1 MTPYFKSIIQQCI
14 SGGKM
19 KIAVSAAG
27 LDLDAQIDQRF
38 GRCDYFL
45 IIDTDTM
52 ETQGFPN
59 EHNSQTSGAGVQA
72 AGFVIDKGAR
82 AVLTGSCGPKA
93 MDVFNAQNIP
103 VYTGHA
109 GNVRQ
114 AVEAFKTGAPD
125 KSGSSTTDRNTP
137 DPSSG
142 TGPVGGGRGVGGGGG
157 QGMGGGGGRGGGCG
171 RGVAGG
177 GRGMGG
183 GGGQGMGGGRGMGG
197 GCGRKNR

>member
-1 MTPYFKSIIQQCI
+1 
-14 SGGKM
+14 M
-19 KIAVSAAG
+19 KIAVSASG
-27 LDLDAQIDQRF
+27 QDLDAQIDQRF

-59 EHNSQTSGAGVQA
+59 DHNSQTSGAGVQA

-93 MDVFNAQNIP
+93 MDVFDAQNIP

-109 GNVRQ
+109 GTVRQ
-114 AVEAFKTGAPD
+114 AVDAFKNAPSGTSGAP
-125 KSGSSTTDRNTP
+125 SPGQGQGTPGS
-137 DPSSG
+137 
-142 TGPVGGGRGVGGGGG
+142 GRGMGSGGG
-157 QGMGGGGGRGGGCG
+157 QGMGGGGGRGMGGGCG

-197 GCGRKNR
+197 GGGKKNR

>member
-1 MTPYFKSIIQQCI
+1 
-14 SGGKM
+14 M
-19 KIAVSAAG
+19 KIAVSASG
-27 LDLDAQIDQRF
+27 QDLEAQIDQRF

-52 ETQGFPN
+52 SMEAFPN
-59 EHNSQTSGAGVQA
+59 DTRNQTSGAGVQA
-72 AGFVIDKGAR
+72 AGFVIDKGAK

-109 GNVRQ
+109 GYVRQ
-114 AVEAFKTGAPD
+114 AVETFKNNPSDTAGSPSTGQ
-125 KSGSSTTDRNTP
+125 GQ
-137 DPSSG
+137 
-142 TGPVGGGRGVGGGGG
+142 GPVGGGRGMGGGGG
-157 QGMGGGGGRGGGCG
+157 QGMGGGGRGRGSGCG

-183 GGGQGMGGGRGMGG
+183 GGGRGMGG
-197 GCGRKNR
+197 GCRRKNR

>member
-1 MTPYFKSIIQQCI
+1 
-14 SGGKM
+14 M
-19 KIAVSAAG
+19 KIAVSASG
-27 LDLDAQIDQRF
+27 QDLDAQIDQRF

-59 EHNSQTSGAGVQA
+59 DHNSQTSGAGVQA
-72 AGFVIDKGAR
+72 AGFVIDKGAA

-114 AVEAFKTGAPD
+114 AVEAFKNNPSGT
-125 KSGSSTTDRNTP
+125 SGSPSTGQDQ
-137 DPSSG
+137 G
-142 TGPVGGGRGVGGGGG
+142 T
-157 QGMGGGGGRGGGCG
+157 
-171 RGVAGG
+171 AGG

-183 GGGQGMGGGRGMGG
+183 GGGQGQGGGGGRGMGG
-197 GCGRKNR
+197 

>member
-1 MTPYFKSIIQQCI
+1 
-14 SGGKM
+14 M
-19 KIAVSAAG
+19 KIAVSASG
-27 LDLDAQIDQRF
+27 QDLDAQIDQRF

-59 EHNSQTSGAGVQA
+59 DHNSQTSGAGVQA
-72 AGFVIDKGAR
+72 AGFVIDKGAA

-114 AVEAFKTGAPD
+114 AVEAFKKAPSGT
-125 KSGSSTTDRNTP
+125 SGSPSTGQGQGTP
-137 DPSSG
+137 GS
-142 TGPVGGGRGVGGGGG
+142 GRGMGGGGG
-157 QGMGGGGGRGGGCG
+157 QGQGGGGGRGMGGGCG

>member
-1 MTPYFKSIIQQCI
+1 
-14 SGGKM
+14 M
-19 KIAVSAAG
+19 KIAVSASG
-27 LDLDAQIDQRF
+27 QDLDAQIDQRF
-38 GRCDYFL
+38 GRCDFFL

-93 MDVFNAQNIP
+93 MDVFDAQNIP

-114 AVEAFKTGAPD
+114 AVETFKNAPSDTGP
-125 KSGSSTTDRNTP
+125 NTP
-137 DPSSG
+137 APSSG
-142 TGPVGGGRGVGGGGG
+142 QGAGGGGRGMGGGGG
-157 QGMGGGGGRGGGCG
+157 QGMGGGGRSTGGGCG

>member
-1 MTPYFKSIIQQCI
+1 
-14 SGGKM
+14 M
-19 KIAVSAAG
+19 KIAVSASG
-27 LDLDAQIDQRF
+27 QDLDAQIDQRF

-59 EHNSQTSGAGVQA
+59 DHNSQTSGAGVQA
-72 AGFVIDKGAR
+72 AGFVIDKGAA

-114 AVEAFKTGAPD
+114 AVEAFKNNPSGT
-125 KSGSSTTDRNTP
+125 SGSPSTGQGQGTP
-137 DPSSG
+137 GSG
-142 TGPVGGGRGVGGGGG
+142 R
-157 QGMGGGGGRGGGCG
+157 GMGGGGRGMGGGGRG

-197 GCGRKNR
+197 GCGRKNC

>member
-1 MTPYFKSIIQQCI
+1 
-14 SGGKM
+14 M
-19 KIAVSAAG
+19 KIAVSASG
-27 LDLDAQIDQRF
+27 QDLDAQIDQRF

-93 MDVFNAQNIP
+93 MDVFDAQNIP

-114 AVEAFKTGAPD
+114 AVDAFK
-125 KSGSSTTDRNTP
+125 NTP
-137 DPSSG
+137 SG
-142 TGPVGGGRGVGGGGG
+142 TSG
-157 QGMGGGGGRGGGCG
+157 
-171 RGVAGG
+171 
-177 GRGMGG
+177 
-183 GGGQGMGGGRGMGG
+183 
-197 GCGRKNR
+197 

>member
-1 MTPYFKSIIQQCI
+1 
-14 SGGKM
+14 M
-19 KIAVSAAG
+19 KIAVSASG
-27 LDLDAQIDQRF
+27 QDLDAQIDQRF

-52 ETQGFPN
+52 ETEAFPN
-59 EHNSQTSGAGVQA
+59 DNRNQTSGAGVQA
-72 AGFVIDKGAR
+72 AGFVISKGAR
-82 AVLTGSCGPKA
+82 AILTGSCGPKA

-109 GNVRQ
+109 GEIRQ
-114 AVEAFKTGAPD
+114 TVEAFKKGEPEA
-125 KSGSSTTDRNTP
+125 SGSKSTGRNTP
-137 DPSSG
+137 APSPGPG
-142 TGPVGGGRGVGGGGG
+142 TAGGGRGMGGGGG
-157 QGMGGGGGRGGGCG
+157 QGMGGGGGRGRGGGCG

>member
-1 MTPYFKSIIQQCI
+1 
-14 SGGKM
+14 M
-19 KIAVSAAG
+19 KIAVSASG
-27 LDLDAQIDQRF
+27 QDLDAQIDQRF

-52 ETQGFPN
+52 DTKAFPN
-59 EHNSQTSGAGVQA
+59 DHNSQTSGAGVQA
-72 AGFVIDKGAR
+72 AGFVIDKGAA

-93 MDVFNAQNIP
+93 MDVFDAQNIP

-114 AVEAFKTGAPD
+114 AVEDFKKAPPGT
-125 KSGSSTTDRNTP
+125 SGSPSTGQGQGTP
-137 DPSSG
+137 GS
-142 TGPVGGGRGVGGGGG
+142 GRGMGGGGG
-157 QGMGGGGGRGGGCG
+157 QGMGGGGRGMGGGRG

-183 GGGQGMGGGRGMGG
+183 GGGQGMGGGGGMGR
-197 GCGRKNR
+197 GCGRKNC

>member
-1 MTPYFKSIIQQCI
+1 
-14 SGGKM
+14 M
-19 KIAVSAAG
+19 KIAVSASG
-27 LDLDAQIDQRF
+27 QDLEAQIDQRF

-59 EHNSQTSGAGVQA
+59 DHNSQTSGAGVQA
-72 AGFVIDKGAR
+72 AGFVIDKGAA

-114 AVEAFKTGAPD
+114 AVEAFKKAPSGTSGAPSTGQGQGTPG
-125 KSGSSTTDRNTP
+125 SGR
-137 DPSSG
+137 
-142 TGPVGGGRGVGGGGG
+142 
-157 QGMGGGGGRGGGCG
+157 GMGGGRG

-183 GGGQGMGGGRGMGG
+183 GGGQGMGGGGGMGG

>member
-1 MTPYFKSIIQQCI
+1 
-14 SGGKM
+14 M
-19 KIAVSAAG
+19 KIAVSASG
-27 LDLDAQIDQRF
+27 QDLDAQIDQRF

-52 ETQGFPN
+52 DTKAFPN
-59 EHNSQTSGAGVQA
+59 DHNSQTSGAGVQA

-93 MDVFNAQNIP
+93 MDVFDAQNIP

-114 AVEAFKTGAPD
+114 AVEAFKNAPSD
-125 KSGSSTTDRNTP
+125 TSGSPSTGQGQ
-137 DPSSG
+137 G
-142 TGPVGGGRGVGGGGG
+142 TAGGGRGMGGGGG
-157 QGMGGGGGRGGGCG
+157 QGMGGGRG

-177 GRGMGG
+177 GRGVGG

>member
-1 MTPYFKSIIQQCI
+1 
-14 SGGKM
+14 M
-19 KIAVSAAG
+19 KIAVSASG
-27 LDLDAQIDQRF
+27 QDLDAQIDQRF

-59 EHNSQTSGAGVQA
+59 DHNSQTSGAGVQA
-72 AGFVIDKGAR
+72 AGFVIDKGAA

-114 AVEAFKTGAPD
+114 AVEAFKNNPSGT
-125 KSGSSTTDRNTP
+125 SGSPSTGQGQGTP
-137 DPSSG
+137 GS
-142 TGPVGGGRGVGGGGG
+142 GRGMGGGGG
-157 QGMGGGGGRGGGCG
+157 QGQGGGGGRGMGGGCG